1 MNTKTY
7 KIKGMHCASCVSLIQ
22 KKISKIPGVESCSVG
37 LASEKATVVF
47 SDKILPMQDLNSAIT
62 PFAYSLGE

>member
-1 MNTKTY
+1 
-7 KIKGMHCASCVSLIQ
+7 MHCASCVSLIQ

-47 SDKILPMQDLNSAIT
+47 SDKILPTQELNSVII
-62 PFAYSLGE
+62 PFEYSLEE